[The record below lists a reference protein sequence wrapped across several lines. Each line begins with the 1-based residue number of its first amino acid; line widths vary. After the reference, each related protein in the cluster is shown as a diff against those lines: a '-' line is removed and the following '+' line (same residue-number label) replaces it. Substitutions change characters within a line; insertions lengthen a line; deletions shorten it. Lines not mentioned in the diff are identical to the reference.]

1 LIAVLTVGFDAGM
14 WSRKSLGRRFGW
26 LWAAYAVSA
35 FGTSLA
41 FDAFSLIAIQVLHA
55 GPGEVSGLAAAGLAV
70 GALVAVPLGPWIEF
84 RRKRPVMV
92 TMDLLRFVMLLSVP
106 AAYALGWLGFAQL
119 LVVSVIVGAADIT
132 FTAASGAYLKAL
144 VRREDL
150 LPANGRFEATT
161 WTTTMLGPPLGGVAI
176 GLLGPVV
183 TVLANA
189 ASFLLSAAGIH
200 AIGGREPG
208 PAPTGEQQPSL
219 APTIQREPSRAPT
232 SGPGTS
238 PAPAAQREPSP
249 APISGQDTSPA
260 PTAMAS
266 GGQEPG
272 PPPTGRR
279 RLRVAD
285 LLEGWRY
292 ILGHRGLRPLFF
304 NVILVNGLIMAAQP
318 LMALLMLGQL
328 GFTPWQ
334 YGLAFAAPCVGGLV
348 GSRMAP
354 RLVARFGSH
363 RIMRIVGGLRACW
376 PIGLVFVQP
385 GVGGLVLVMAVEL
398 AVITCFGVFNPVLA
412 TYRLTQ
418 VPADRVARTLS
429 AWSVASKASIAA
441 LTFLCGLLAGAIGPR
456 PAIAVAELVIL
467 GTPFLLPRH
476 DRTRHQE
483 RETPTA
489 PRR

>member
-1 LIAVLTVGFDAGM
+1 LITVPEVGFDAGM

-70 GALVAVPLGPWIEF
+70 GALVAVPLGPWVEF

-106 AAYALGWLGFAQL
+106 AAYALGRLGFAQL
-119 LVVSVIVGAADIT
+119 LVVSVVVGAADIT

-176 GLLGPVV
+176 GLLGPAV

-189 ASFLLSAAGIH
+189 ASFLLSAAGIR
-200 AIGGREPG
+200 AIGSRESG
-208 PAPTGEQQPSL
+208 PAPTVRQELG
-219 APTIQREPSRAPT
+219 
-232 SGPGTS
+232 
-238 PAPAAQREPSP
+238 
-249 APISGQDTSPA
+249 PA
-260 PTAMAS
+260 PTA
-266 GGQEPG
+266 
-272 PPPTGRR
+272 RR
-279 RLRVAD
+279 RLRPAD
-285 LLEGWRY
+285 LVEGWRY
-292 ILGHRGLRPLFF
+292 ILAHRGLRPLFF

-334 YGLAFAAPCVGGLV
+334 YGLAFAAPCIGGLV
-348 GSRMAP
+348 GSRLAG

-363 RIMRIVGGLRACW
+363 RIMRTVGALRACW
-376 PIGLVFVQP
+376 PIGLVFVHP
-385 GVGGLVLVMAVEL
+385 GAGGLVLVMAVEL
-398 AVITCFGVFNPVLA
+398 AVITCFGIFNPVLA

-418 VPADRVARTLS
+418 IPADRVARTLS
-429 AWSVASKASIAA
+429 AWSVASKASIAV
-441 LTFLCGLLAGAIGPR
+441 LTFLCGLLAGIIGPR
-456 PAIAVAELVIL
+456 AAIAIAGLVIL
-467 GTPFLLPRH
+467 VTP
-476 DRTRHQE
+476 
-483 RETPTA
+483 
-489 PRR
+489 

>member
-1 LIAVLTVGFDAGM
+1 M
-14 WSRKSLGRRFGW
+14 RSRKSLGRRFGW

-55 GPGEVSGLAAAGLAV
+55 GPREVSGLAAAGLAV

-84 RRKRPVMV
+84 RRKRPVMM

-150 LPANGRFEATT
+150 LPTNGRFEATT

-189 ASFLLSAAGIH
+189 ASFLLSAAGIR
-200 AIGGREPG
+200 AIGGREPSPALIG
-208 PAPTGEQQPSL
+208 GPESSPAPIARQGNS
-219 APTIQREPSRAPT
+219 PTPT
-232 SGPGTS
+232 SKQRPS
-238 PAPAAQREPSP
+238 PAPA
-249 APISGQDTSPA
+249 SGRKASPA
-260 PTAMAS
+260 PTAMA
-266 GGQEPG
+266 GGGREARLV
-272 PPPTGRR
+272 PTGQR

-292 ILGHRGLRPLFF
+292 ILTHRGLRPLFF

-376 PIGLVFVQP
+376 PIGLVFVHP

-441 LTFLCGLLAGAIGPR
+441 LTFLCGLLAGAIGSR
-456 PAIAVAELVIL
+456 PAIAVAGLVIL

-476 DRTRHQE
+476 DRARHQE

-489 PRR
+489 ARR